1 MKALSK
7 SWLLLYDRSRGG
19 SVLRVAI
26 ELAYER
32 DLVFAGVILI
42 LRLICTTRDGGRIS
56 TAAVRLLASV
66 RLLLPIMEASSVE
79 VNETL
84 QDMWAGLLATASQ
97 DTDPVSASFA
107 ETLKQLTPD
116 AARHL
121 QRMYA
126 NHLQMPTL
134 AGFIRLSLTRGY
146 PRMCRS
152 TPMRVLV

>member
-1 MKALSK
+1 
-7 SWLLLYDRSRGG
+7 
-19 SVLRVAI
+19 
-26 ELAYER
+26 
-32 DLVFAGVILI
+32 
-42 LRLICTTRDGGRIS
+42 
-56 TAAVRLLASV
+56 
-66 RLLLPIMEASSVE
+66 MEASSVE

-134 AGFIRLSLTRGY
+134 AGFIRLSLTRGIPADVSFDTY
-146 PRMCRS
+146 ESLGLIRRVWS
-152 TPMRVLV
+152 TR